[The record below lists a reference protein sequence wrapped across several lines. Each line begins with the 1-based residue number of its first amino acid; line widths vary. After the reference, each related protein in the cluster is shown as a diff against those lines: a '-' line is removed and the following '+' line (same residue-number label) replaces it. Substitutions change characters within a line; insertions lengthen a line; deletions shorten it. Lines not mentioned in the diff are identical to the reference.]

1 MTPQQYLLLSVLVLA
16 VLLFF
21 TKWISLTAT
30 VILINVLLFFSR
42 VISMGDIFLGLTDSS
57 VILAGAMFILGGA
70 VLKTGAARSAGER
83 ITRHIVKERNVMLV
97 FMLLACAASA
107 FMSAI
112 ATISILVPI
121 AIGVCQANK
130 EYRLPRLLL
139 PIAIAC
145 SAGGMITLI
154 GKPANLM
161 ARTLLEENGLGT
173 IGFFEYAKAGIPVSL
188 AIILFMYFWGYRLLP
203 DRPVEIDRP
212 VRDAAEPPE
221 SSMAKQRLSVL
232 IFGLVILG
240 FLLESVTDIPLQI
253 TALCGI
259 LALLALKVIT
269 DKEAFTFVEWPT
281 LILVAG
287 MFPMAKAMIST
298 GTADL
303 IAQFFINLM
312 GQNHSP
318 ILFLGLLFAL
328 ISILTEVMSNT
339 ACCAL
344 FVPIAIAIGQSL
356 SINPACLVMAVTIA
370 SGCSFASPIGT
381 PINAYVMS
389 YGGYEFKDYLRVGI
403 WLNVLSWGVCMVIIP
418 VFWPF

>member
-1 MTPQQYLLLSVLVLA
+1 MTPQQYLILGVLA
-16 VLLFF
+16 LAILLFF

-30 VILINVLLFFSR
+30 VILINVLMFFSG
-42 VISMGDIFLGLTDSS
+42 VISMGDIFSGLTDSS
-57 VILAGAMFILGGA
+57 VILAGAMFILGA
-70 VLKTGAARSAGER
+70 AILKTGAARSVGER
-83 ITRHIVKERNVMLV
+83 ITKRIEKERNVMLI

-121 AIGVCQANK
+121 AIGVCQVNK
-130 EYRLPRLLL
+130 EYRLPKLLL

-154 GKPANLM
+154 GKPANLV
-161 ARTLLEENGLGT
+161 ARTLLEENGMGT

-188 AIILFMYFWGYRLLP
+188 TIILFMYFWGYRLLP
-203 DRPVEIDRP
+203 DRAVNPDREIKST
-212 VRDAAEPPE
+212 AE
-221 SSMAKQRLSVL
+221 SSESSKTKQHLSVL
-232 IFGLVILG
+232 IFSLVILG
-240 FLLESVTDIPLQI
+240 FLIESITNIPLQI
-253 TALCGI
+253 TALCGV

-269 DKEAFTFVEWPT
+269 DREAFMLVEWPT
-281 LILVAG
+281 LFLVAG
-287 MFPMAKAMIST
+287 MFPLAKAMIST

-303 IAQFFINLM
+303 IAQFFVNLM
-312 GQNHSP
+312 GRNHSP
-318 ILFLGLLFAL
+318 VLFLGLLFAL

-344 FVPIAIAIGQSL
+344 FAPIAIAIGQSL
-356 SINPACLVMAVTIA
+356 SINPASLVMAVTIA

-403 WLNVLSWGVCMVIIP
+403 WLNLLSWGVCMIIIP

>member
-173 IGFFEYAKAGIPVSL
+173 IGFFE
-188 AIILFMYFWGYRLLP
+188 
-203 DRPVEIDRP
+203 
-212 VRDAAEPPE
+212 
-221 SSMAKQRLSVL
+221 
-232 IFGLVILG
+232 
-240 FLLESVTDIPLQI
+240 
-253 TALCGI
+253 
-259 LALLALKVIT
+259 
-269 DKEAFTFVEWPT
+269 
-281 LILVAG
+281 
-287 MFPMAKAMIST
+287 
-298 GTADL
+298 
-303 IAQFFINLM
+303 
-312 GQNHSP
+312 
-318 ILFLGLLFAL
+318 
-328 ISILTEVMSNT
+328 
-339 ACCAL
+339 
-344 FVPIAIAIGQSL
+344 
-356 SINPACLVMAVTIA
+356 
-370 SGCSFASPIGT
+370 
-381 PINAYVMS
+381 
-389 YGGYEFKDYLRVGI
+389 
-403 WLNVLSWGVCMVIIP
+403 
-418 VFWPF
+418 